1 MIDERQFVHNSEANN
16 KNLTKK
22 IFLVGSRSTIR
33 NMSDDAQ
40 FWSLSQRALAKSEN
54 TIVSITKVHFTGG

>member
-1 MIDERQFVHNSEANN
+1 MIDERQFVHNSEAN

-22 IFLVGSRSTIR
+22 IILVGSKSTIR

-40 FWSLSQRALAKSEN
+40 FWSLKPESASKE
-54 TIVSITKVHFTGG
+54 

>member
-22 IFLVGSRSTIR
+22 IILVGSRSTIR

-40 FWSLSQRALAKSEN
+40 FWSLKPES
-54 TIVSITKVHFTGG
+54 